1 MKYITRLFTVVF
13 LFAVACTQQS
23 ESASANEAPESQEQ
37 EAALPMAQATADTL
51 LTPEAETDEV
61 AELSVSQTTPERV
74 EIVQEEVT
82 PNSEVEALAPV
93 VEASPSKVSEP
104 QPEAKISV
112 PSPDEPVIKS
122 AEPTTP
128 VITKPVVAESSTINH
143 DSWDQLLRKYVSAAG
158 KVNYKGFK
166 TDKAALQTYLD
177 QLSAHPPQ
185 SSWSRNERLAYWI
198 NVYNAFTVKLIVDN
212 YPTSSITKLEG
223 GKPWNKR
230 WIPIGEKTYTLDEIE
245 NSIIRPRFKDARIH
259 FAVNCASVSCPELL
273 NRAFTASKLTQQLE
287 SQTRAYVNNPR
298 HNSISASAPQVSQLF
313 EWYAVDFEQK
323 GTLIDFLN
331 GYSAT
336 PIQANA
342 TIGFKPYNWNLNE

>member
-1 MKYITRLFTVVF
+1 MKYITSLFAVVLLFT
-13 LFAVACTQQS
+13 VACTQQS
-23 ESASANEAPESQEQ
+23 DSASASEASESPEQ
-37 EAALPMAQATADTL
+37 ESVLLVTQGTTDTL
-51 LTPEAETDEV
+51 PTPEAE
-61 AELSVSQTTPERV
+61 AEETAGLPAAQVPEPVSIAQKEATPK
-74 EIVQEEVT
+74 
-82 PNSEVEALAPV
+82 SGVEALTPA
-93 VEASPSKVSEP
+93 VEVSPSKVSEP
-104 QPEAKISV
+104 QPEAKTSV
-112 PSPDEPVIKS
+112 SSPDKPAIKS
-122 AEPTTP
+122 AEPTIP
-128 VITKPVVAESSTINH
+128 VATKPVVAPSATISH

-166 TDKAALQTYLD
+166 ADKAALQAYLD

-230 WIPIGEKTYTLDEIE
+230 WIPIGEKNYTLDEIE

-298 HNSISASAPQVSQLF
+298 HNFISASAPQVSQLF

-323 GTLIDFLN
+323 GTLVDFLN
-331 GYSAT
+331 AYSKT

-342 TIGFKPYNWNLNE
+342 SIGFKPYDWNLNE

>member
-1 MKYITRLFTVVF
+1 MKYITSLLVILLLFTV
-13 LFAVACTQQS
+13 ACTRQS
-23 ESASANEAPESQEQ
+23 ESTTAQESPESQQ
-37 EAALPMAQATADTL
+37 PEAVLPVAQAVDTL
-51 LTPEAETDEV
+51 SAPAVETEEIAEQSAPQTPEPV
-61 AELSVSQTTPERV
+61 AIAQKEA
-74 EIVQEEVT
+74 T
-82 PNSEVEALAPV
+82 PNPEVEA
-93 VEASPSKVSEP
+93 STPSAEVRPSEVSEP
-104 QPEAKISV
+104 QPVAETPVQSAN
-112 PSPDEPVIKS
+112 EPVVKS
-122 AEPTTP
+122 AKPAA
-128 VITKPVVAESSTINH
+128 PVVAKPAQASTISH
-143 DSWDQLLRKYVSAAG
+143 DSWDQLLRKYVSSAG

-166 TDKAALQTYLD
+166 SDKTAMQAYLD
-177 QLSAHPPQ
+177 QLSTNPPQ
-185 SSWSRNERLAYWI
+185 SNWSRNERLAYWI

-212 YPTSSITKLEG
+212 YPTTSITKLEG

-287 SQTRAYVNNPR
+287 SQTRAYINNSR

-331 GYSAT
+331 AYSST

-342 TIGFKPYNWNLNE
+342 TVGFKSYNWNLNE

>member
-1 MKYITRLFTVVF
+1 MKYIASLLIFIVFFTLACTRQSGSATTNEVSESQPKEVVF
-13 LFAVACTQQS
+13 PIAQAESDTMLAPAIEAGEIVAVSTPK
-23 ESASANEAPESQEQ
+23 APEPVAIAQK
-37 EAALPMAQATADTL
+37 EATPNLEAKA
-51 LTPEAETDEV
+51 LTPA
-61 AELSVSQTTPERV
+61 
-74 EIVQEEVT
+74 
-82 PNSEVEALAPV
+82 
-93 VEASPSKVSEP
+93 VEASPSKVSEHQTAAESP
-104 QPEAKISV
+104 V
-112 PSPDEPVIKS
+112 PPANEPAIKNT
-122 AEPTTP
+122 EPTSP
-128 VITKPVVAESSTINH
+128 VITKPVVAQSSIVSH
-143 DSWDQLLRKYVSAAG
+143 DSWDQLLRKYVSSTG

-166 TDKAALQTYLD
+166 ADKATLQDYLD
-177 QLSAHPPQ
+177 QLSTHPPQ

-230 WIPIGEKTYTLDEIE
+230 WIPIGEKTYTLDEVE
-245 NSIIRPRFKDARIH
+245 NSIIRPRFKEARIH

-287 SQTRAYVNNPR
+287 SQTRAYINNPK

-331 GYSAT
+331 VYSST
-336 PIQANA
+336 LIQANA
-342 TIGFKPYNWNLNE
+342 SIGFKPYNWDLNE